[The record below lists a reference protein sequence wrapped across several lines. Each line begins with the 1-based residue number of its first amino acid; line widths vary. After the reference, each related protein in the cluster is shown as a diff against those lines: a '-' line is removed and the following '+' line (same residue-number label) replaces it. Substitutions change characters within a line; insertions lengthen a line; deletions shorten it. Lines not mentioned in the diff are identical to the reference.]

1 MPFWVV
7 LASAGSV
14 EPYPVPGGGQRWM
27 LRRERQQIYGDMSPG
42 MFSSV
47 QLQLGF
53 PELGGFEDL
62 IQVSEC
68 WASKRREEIWMRALF
83 YVAGTGKPATFLE
96 LKYK

>member
-1 MPFWVV
+1 
-7 LASAGSV
+7 
-14 EPYPVPGGGQRWM
+14 M
-27 LRRERQQIYGDMSPG
+27 LKREQKQIYGDMSLG
-42 MFSSV
+42 LFSHV

-68 WASKRREEIWMRALF
+68 WASKLREEIWMVALF
-83 YVAGTGKPATFLE
+83 YVARTGKPATFLE